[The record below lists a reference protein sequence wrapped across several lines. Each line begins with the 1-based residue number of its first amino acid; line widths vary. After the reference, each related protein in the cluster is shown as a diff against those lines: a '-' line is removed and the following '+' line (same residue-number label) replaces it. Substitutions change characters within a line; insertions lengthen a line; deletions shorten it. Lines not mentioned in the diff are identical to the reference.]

1 MHLCL
6 VKCIDRAIMQVVGA
20 FEKDG
25 QKLPQ
30 TLTGKWDTALEAL
43 MADGTKQTIWKVHPL
58 PKVTSRCWPFSVH
71 TPPPPPPHT
80 TQPKG
85 PLSHFMPA
93 AIVSQVR
100 QVLSRSA
107 PSLEYGVSLCCI
119 PAFMLPLTHVLSGHF
134 S

>member
-1 MHLCL
+1 MRNVYVTKSFKVISSNMHLCL

-58 PKVTSRCWPFSVH
+58 PKVPSRCWPFSVH
-71 TPPPPPPHT
+71 TPPPPPPTH
-80 TQPKG
+80 
-85 PLSHFMPA
+85 HPA
-93 AIVSQVR
+93 
-100 QVLSRSA
+100 
-107 PSLEYGVSLCCI
+107 
-119 PAFMLPLTHVLSGHF
+119 
-134 S
+134 